1 MIKPF
6 GKTILV
12 ERDKAE
18 AESAGGI
25 IMPDSVKERKI
36 NQGVVI
42 ALGTDEELYVSE
54 GDVIVVNDFAGMEVE
69 YDGAEYLVLPEEEII
84 CILTED

>member
-18 AESAGGI
+18 AESEGGI
-25 IMPDSVKERKI
+25 LMPDSVKERKI
-36 NQGVVI
+36 NQGIVR
-42 ALGTDEELYVSE
+42 ALGTDEELYVSI
-54 GDVIVVNDFAGMEVE
+54 GDAIVFNEFAGVEVE
-69 YDGAEYLVLPEEEII
+69 YDGIEYLVIPEEEII